1 MLAAGVAAFALAYAG
16 FASAGASIP
25 LLAACFI
32 AAGIGIGAVETAEH
46 SAVAAMAPEEIRG
59 SAFGVLASIQS
70 FGNVIASGLAGILY
84 TVVSPSAA
92 FVYPAAAM
100 LIALPLLAA
109 ARRA

>member
-1 MLAAGVAAFALAYAG
+1 M
-16 FASAGASIP
+16 
-25 LLAACFI
+25 
-32 AAGIGIGAVETAEH
+32 
-46 SAVAAMAPEEIRG
+46 
-59 SAFGVLASIQS
+59 
-70 FGNVIASGLAGILY
+70 IASGLAGILY